1 MSKDKN
7 VNDTSKWIIS
17 TATAIVIGCA
27 GGAFTYL
34 QYSSQ
39 QSREMG
45 RIEAENSYLKDQ
57 VVQFKQGNEQLHSDL
72 RAWELAYRNK
82 EAELTT
88 VRSSLA
94 SVQRTEC
101 ETIWLEV
108 LSLENDLSWASARE
122 YSSERRDE
130 LRAQI
135 AEHKKTH
142 QVCLSS
148 RK

>member
-1 MSKDKN
+1 M
-7 VNDTSKWIIS
+7 NDTTKWIIS
-17 TATAIVIGCA
+17 TAIAVVIGCA
-27 GGAFTYL
+27 GGAFAYL

-57 VVQFKQGNEQLHSDL
+57 IVQLKQDNEKSLVDL

-82 EAELTT
+82 DAELTT
-88 VRSSLA
+88 ARSSLA
-94 SVQRTEC
+94 SVQHDEC
-101 ETIWLEV
+101 KTIWLEV
-108 LSLENDLSWASARE
+108 LSLENTLSWASTRN
-122 YSSERRDE
+122 YDPERRDE
-130 LRAQI
+130 LRSQI

-142 QVCLSS
+142 QICLTS